1 MKYVVRLLVVL
12 VVTCLVFV
20 LAGVIATWAPDRSV
34 QQLTARWAQ
43 TPSQFMAIQGMQVHV
58 RDEGPRSDPVPI
70 VLLHGTSA
78 SLHTWDGWT
87 EALKGQRRVIRFD
100 LPAFGLTGPSPQND
114 YTLEAYVRFVE
125 DVVNALGVQTFT
137 VAGNS
142 LGGQVAWASAAA
154 LPHRV
159 QSLVLVDAAG
169 YPMQPQSLPIGF
181 KIARIPGLRGLA
193 EVVLPRGVI
202 EASLRN
208 VYGDPSKV
216 TPELVDRYYELTLR
230 EGNRQALA
238 YRFDQMQ
245 KMDVAKSMA
254 AIKSLKVPTLILW
267 GAKDRLIPL
276 ENGRRFAADITGSEL
291 VVFDDLGH
299 VPQEE
304 DAKRTVNA
312 VLRFL
317 QRP

>member
-169 YPMQPQSLPIGF
+169 YPMQPQSVPIGF

>member
-43 TPSQFMAIQGMQVHV
+43 TPSQFVAIQGMQVHV

-169 YPMQPQSLPIGF
+169 YPMQPQSVPIGF

>member
-43 TPSQFMAIQGMQVHV
+43 TPSQFLAIQGMQVHV

-169 YPMQPQSLPIGF
+169 YPMQPQSVPIGF